1 MSSRIFFLLFLPICC
16 LIQNASPGETRAA
29 ESNLKAGAAA
39 VDITPPVGSS
49 LDGVISK
56 NGPVTGIHDRIFS
69 RALVLDDGQER
80 FAICVNDLCM
90 VERSY
95 FDRAKEIVFKKTGLP
110 ANRILMS
117 STHTHAAPR
126 VPYGRASKID
136 DAYYETLVQQ
146 IAKSIIQAQENLQ
159 PARVGWG
166 SFDAGKYAAC
176 RRFLAKKGSVSL
188 NPFGVAGEQIKSV
201 AGRSKSVIRPA
212 ADIDPQC
219 SILSVQHVDG
229 TPLAILGNMSIHYCG
244 GYKKGQISADYFGA
258 YAKYLSEKLSAGKT
272 HPPFVGMLSNGTS
285 GNVGAVMKQD
295 KSKYAAFEWIDES
308 GKQFAE
314 QTLKVIDKIDHK
326 NNLKLAM
333 IEQEIALKVRRPDA
347 ARLVWAQDILANPK
361 QKTAHR
367 WAKIYATEAM
377 ALDKY
382 PETESIKIQAIRIGG
397 LGIVGLP
404 CEVFTETGLAIKAE
418 SPFAAT
424 FSMELA
430 NGSSGY
436 LPTPEQHALG
446 GYETW
451 PARSS
456 YLEIQ
461 AETQI
466 RKTALKLL
474 RKLHD

>member
-1 MSSRIFFLLFLPICC
+1 MSSRLFFLLFLPACC
-16 LIQNASPGETRAA
+16 LIQHTSPGETCAT
-29 ESNLKAGAAA
+29 EPNLKAGAAA

-56 NGPVTGIHDRIFS
+56 NGPVTGIHDRIYS
-69 RALVLDDGQER
+69 RALVLENGQEQIV
-80 FAICVNDLCM
+80 ICVNDLCM

-95 FDRAKEIVFKKTGLP
+95 FDRAKKIVFQKTGIP
-110 ANRILMS
+110 ENRVLMS

-126 VPYGRASKID
+126 VPYGRAGKID
-136 DAYYETLVQQ
+136 DEYYETLVQQ
-146 IAKSIIQAQENLQ
+146 IAQAIIQAQKNLQ
-159 PARVGWG
+159 PARIGWG
-166 SFDAGKYAAC
+166 SFDAGRYAAC
-176 RRFLAKKGSVSL
+176 RRFLAEKGSVSL

-201 AGRSKSVIRPA
+201 AGRSQSVIRPA

-219 SILSVQHVDG
+219 SILSVKHRDG

-258 YAKYLSEKLSAGKT
+258 YAKHLSKKLSVGKT

-295 KSKYAAFEWIDES
+295 KNKYAAFEWIEES

-314 QTLKVIDKIDHK
+314 QTLKVIAKIDYID
-326 NNLKLAM
+326 NPKLAM
-333 IEQEIALKVRRPDA
+333 IEQELPLKVRRPDA
-347 ARLVWAQDILANPK
+347 ARLEWARDILANPK

-367 WAKIYATEAM
+367 WAKIYATEAV
-377 ALDKY
+377 ALNKY
-382 PETESIKIQAIRIGG
+382 PETESIKIQAIRISG

-456 YLEIQ
+456 YLEVE